1 MFVKFTICV
10 IYLYD
15 IDIILSN
22 YIYNM
27 SITNYT
33 GTYQNYLGYLGAKKC
48 CELRGLGPTG
58 PRGATGPPG
67 PIGIGLR
74 GRDGVTGATGE
85 QGPPGTMGLYCCYG
99 TSTSTNETISENT
112 AFVITMQGGSLLP
125 GTTYAVNISIYLYG
139 ATNDITNPYMSFNL
153 SNDPEVSGAPFYPQL
168 YSSDDD
174 TVYYLQSS
182 GATSAPYAYTGSL
195 TDYLYYNPTSNLQS
209 PIINVYIGPTD
220 TNRFKIKLVATIYPV
235 SG

>member
-1 MFVKFTICV
+1 
-10 IYLYD
+10 
-15 IDIILSN
+15 
-22 YIYNM
+22 M

-99 TSTSTNETISENT
+99 TNTYTSSTVT
-112 AFVITMQGGSLLP
+112 ATTPFVIYMQGNTLLP
-125 GTTYAVNISIYLYG
+125 DVTYAVNISLHMYG
-139 ATNDITNPYMSFNL
+139 VQDITNPYISFDL
-153 SNDPEVSGAPFYPQL
+153 SNDPEVGGAPFYPQL
-168 YSSDDD
+168 FSSEDSDNK
-174 TVYYLQSS
+174 YYLTSS
-182 GATSAPYAYTGSL
+182 NSTSSPYVYTGSV
-195 TDYLYYNPTSNLQS
+195 TDYVYYNPTSNLQS

-220 TNRFKIKLVATIYPV
+220 TSSFKIKLVATIYPV